1 MIILDIE
8 GYVFLLFFSVSFG
21 FFFMND
27 DFEGLEYSI
36 GFNVNRFLLDVHQR
50 TAEARRDL
58 LRRGCIGK
66 ALSPVLAAAASPLKT
81 CRVHYSTMVKKILV

>member
-1 MIILDIE
+1 M
-8 GYVFLLFFSVSFG
+8 FFCYSSGVSFG

-27 DFEGLEYSI
+27 DFEGLEYNIALASE
-36 GFNVNRFLLDVHQR
+36 VNRFLLDVHQR

-66 ALSPVLAAAASPLKT
+66 ALSPVLAAAATCLPPPAPHRLKLAVFT
-81 CRVHYSTMVKKILV
+81 TAQW